1 VDTKTGKQGVHQ
13 LVYLFLFVLVYFLS
27 VSLYTS
33 PMFITLEGPEGS
45 GKTSHIPYLVE
56 YLREKGHI
64 VFSTREPGGTS
75 ISEQIRDILHDLK
88 NVEMHPRTET
98 LLYQAARAQIV
109 EQVIKPRLAAGEI
122 VISDR
127 YYDSTIAYQGY
138 GHQQDLNQVRE
149 LVKYATGGLT
159 PDLTVLLDLDVE
171 VGLKRKIQNEVEWN
185 RMDAYAVEFYQ
196 RVRRGYLELVKAEPG
211 RWVVVNSEQKWED
224 VQAELKKVIMAGIS
238 RS

>member
-1 VDTKTGKQGVHQ
+1 
-13 LVYLFLFVLVYFLS
+13 
-27 VSLYTS
+27 
-33 PMFITLEGPEGS
+33 MFITLEGPEGS

-56 YLREKGHI
+56 FLREKGYT
-64 VFSTREPGGTS
+64 VFPTREPGGTS

-88 NVEMHPRTET
+88 NAEMHPRTET

-109 EQVIKPRLAAGEI
+109 EQVIKPRLAVGEI

-138 GHQQDLNQVRE
+138 GHQQDLEQVRG

-159 PDLTVLLDLDVE
+159 PDLTILLDLDVE
-171 VGLKRKIQNEVEWN
+171 VGLKRKTQNEVEWN

-196 RVRRGYLELVKAEPG
+196 RVRRGYLELVKQEPQ
-211 RWVVVNSEQKWED
+211 RWVVVNSEQKWDD
-224 VQAELKKVIMAGIS
+224 VQAELKKVIVGKLNVQ
-238 RS
+238 R